1 MRQDAYIFTESGF
14 LVFKFH
20 EAQLARSNVQ
30 LEVLMDDHM
39 FPSYSTPKIRS
50 KAAKLVD
57 GLSPEG
63 ESREKRLT
71 SISWRCFRT

>member
-1 MRQDAYIFTESGF
+1 M
-14 LVFKFH
+14 FKFH
-20 EAQLARSNVQ
+20 EAQLSRSNVQ

-63 ESREKRLT
+63 KSRGKEAD
-71 SISWRCFRT
+71 SY

>member
-1 MRQDAYIFTESGF
+1 
-14 LVFKFH
+14 VFKFH

-57 GLSPEG
+57 GLSPG
-63 ESREKRLT
+63 DNSREEKADQ
-71 SISWRCFRT
+71 